1 MASDPVVKDNQ
12 ICTKKVRNTPPALG
26 TRALAAPLSVASLC
40 PHCVTIA
47 SLQRHHNRLTLGDDH
62 RVFVLRRQVAG
73 RAGQGPAV
81 VQFGDDAGFGGQ
93 EGLDGEDLD
102 NYEVL
107 DLTASFN
114 VYSGL
119 DIYGRVEN
127 LLDED
132 YEEVP
137 TYNTSGAA
145 VYAGLRYSF

>member
-1 MASDPVVKDNQ
+1 MELVGQ
-12 ICTKKVRNTPPALG
+12 
-26 TRALAAPLSVASLC
+26 APLFSNLWLSSNY
-40 PHCVTIA
+40 TYNETETNGG
-47 SLQRHHNRLTLGDDH
+47 SNRIYRPKQLANLGVSWKPMAD
-62 RVFVLRRQVAG
+62 RLVMGLYVRLSR
-73 RAGQGPAV
+73 
-81 VQFGDDAGFGGQ
+81 DA